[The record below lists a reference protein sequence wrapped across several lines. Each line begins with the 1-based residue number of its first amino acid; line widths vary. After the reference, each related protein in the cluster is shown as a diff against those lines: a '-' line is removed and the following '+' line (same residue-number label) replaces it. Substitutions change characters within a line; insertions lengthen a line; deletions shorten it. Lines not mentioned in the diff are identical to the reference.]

1 MKKVLAQDPA
11 FKKNKDFGRD
21 MFNVAIGI
29 VWQVSLVALPLYIV
43 IHEWARVGM
52 AAASIGV
59 TSLILKFTWYDHL
72 TEREVE
78 TDKAAAG
85 DR

>member
-1 MKKVLAQDPA
+1 
-11 FKKNKDFGRD
+11 

-43 IHEWARVGM
+43 IQEWARVGM
-52 AAASIGV
+52 AAASIAV

-72 TEREVE
+72 SEREIE

-85 DR
+85 ER